1 MVELSICPYPL
12 EMGLASHVL
21 KRFMSLLLEDVRGS
35 FYREPCV
42 CVCNPW
48 NHRDPFGFCF
58 TAGGPGI
65 LLLTWSD
72 QARQQDG
79 ILELATPA
87 YLRFFSNGT
96 RLSPEPQTADMH
108 DTSSLRPARRPRS
121 CALGHLSGTLGRA
134 GVWHRFQFST
144 PYPKCVWPCAN
155 PG

>member
-1 MVELSICPYPL
+1 
-12 EMGLASHVL
+12 
-21 KRFMSLLLEDVRGS
+21 MSLCTWFPFHFNHTHFCPVSSSCHVFIFLSLVRAHVHIRPHLS
-35 FYREPCV
+35 FSPPLGEA

-87 YLRFFSNGT
+87 YLRFFSNGA

-121 CALGHLSGTLGRA
+121 CALGNLS
-134 GVWHRFQFST
+134 F
-144 PYPKCVWPCAN
+144 
-155 PG
+155 